1 MDDTINGWKRPPAQ
15 LSLVAVLATLWAGRM
30 LRVRCS
36 HRWRPQRHWGAAGE
50 HHVLAQCAPPVSI
63 FAKYLKPV
71 FPLNITLQ
79 ESTSIAAGMVV

>member
-1 MDDTINGWKRPPAQ
+1 MFDARG
-15 LSLVAVLATLWAGRM
+15 AT
-30 LRVRCS
+30 
-36 HRWRPQRHWGAAGE
+36 GE

-79 ESTSIAAGMVV
+79 ESMRIAASMAM

>member
-1 MDDTINGWKRPPAQ
+1 MTGIPAMTGMPVITGIPAPGTG
-15 LSLVAVLATLWAGRM
+15 SYM
-30 LRVRCS
+30 LLYMCDAR
-36 HRWRPQRHWGAAGE
+36 GAAGE

>member
-1 MDDTINGWKRPPAQ
+1 
-15 LSLVAVLATLWAGRM
+15 M
-30 LRVRCS
+30 LYMLYMLLYMCDAR
-36 HRWRPQRHWGAAGE
+36 GAAGE

-79 ESTSIAAGMVV
+79 ESMSIAAGMVV

>member
-1 MDDTINGWKRPPAQ
+1 MFSPMPPLESDPIIYVVVYICVCDA
-15 LSLVAVLATLWAGRM
+15 R
-30 LRVRCS
+30 
-36 HRWRPQRHWGAAGE
+36 GAAGE

-79 ESTSIAAGMVV
+79 ESMSIAAGMVV